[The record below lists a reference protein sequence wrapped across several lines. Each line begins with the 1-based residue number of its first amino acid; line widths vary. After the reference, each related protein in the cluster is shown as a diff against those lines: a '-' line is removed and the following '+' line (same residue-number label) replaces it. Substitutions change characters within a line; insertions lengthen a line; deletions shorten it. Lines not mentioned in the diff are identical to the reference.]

1 MYMKTRRTTIVL
13 DPDLDILLKLEARRQ
28 KRSMTVLIQEAL
40 REKYQKPRGLPP
52 GVGQYDSGRSDTSE
66 RIEELLESD
75 EYAEHILG
83 RPV

>member
-1 MYMKTRRTTIVL
+1 MDMKTRRTTIVL

-52 GVGQYDSGRSDTSE
+52 GVGQDDSGRSDTSE

-83 RPV
+83 TN